1 MTPDFPAS
9 GPLVAIVGATA
20 SGKTSLS
27 LELASRFNGEIVNAD
42 SRQVYRYMDIGTA
55 KPTPQERAL
64 VRHWLID
71 VVEPDEE
78 YSLARYQ
85 EDAQAALRDIWSRRK
100 TAFLV
105 GGTGQ
110 YVWALLEGWQTPRV
124 PPDWKLRRSL
134 EERARREGADSL
146 HRELAGVDPQAAQR
160 VDPRNVRRVIRALEV
175 YRTTGRPISSLQD
188 KLRPAFEA
196 LILGIAW
203 PRAEL
208 YRRIDERVER
218 MLAAGF
224 VDEVRG
230 LLERGYSPELPS
242 MSGIGY
248 RQICRHLRGEMTLTE
263 AAAEMKTENHRLA
276 RMQSAWFRRDD
287 PRIRWVEGGKDLRD
301 EGARLVAGW
310 LSERR
315 R

>member
-1 MTPDFPAS
+1 MTLDSPVS
-9 GPLVAIVGATA
+9 GPIVAILGATA

-27 LELASRFNGEIVNAD
+27 LKLASRFHGEIVNAD

-71 VVEPDEE
+71 VADPDEE
-78 YSLARYQ
+78 YNLARYQ
-85 EDAQAALRDIWSRRK
+85 EDAQAALSDVWSRGK

-110 YVWALLEGWQTPRV
+110 YVWALLEGWQVPRV
-124 PPDWKLRRSL
+124 PPDRELRRSL
-134 EERARREGADSL
+134 EERAQLEGAESL
-146 HRELAGVDPQAAQR
+146 HRELAEVDAAAAR
-160 VDPRNVRRVIRALEV
+160 RIDPRNVRRVTRALEV
-175 YRTTGRPISSLQD
+175 RRVTGRPLSSLQD

-224 VDEVRG
+224 VEEVQG
-230 LLERGYSPELPS
+230 LLARGYGPELPS
-242 MSGIGY
+242 MSSIGY
-248 RQICRHLRGEMTLTE
+248 RQVCRHLRGEMTLAE
-263 AAAEMKTENHRLA
+263 AVAEMKTENHRLA

-287 PRIRWVEGGKDLRD
+287 PRIHWVEGG
-301 EGARLVAGW
+301 EGLESEATRLVAGW
-310 LSERR
+310 LNEKRT
-315 R
+315 